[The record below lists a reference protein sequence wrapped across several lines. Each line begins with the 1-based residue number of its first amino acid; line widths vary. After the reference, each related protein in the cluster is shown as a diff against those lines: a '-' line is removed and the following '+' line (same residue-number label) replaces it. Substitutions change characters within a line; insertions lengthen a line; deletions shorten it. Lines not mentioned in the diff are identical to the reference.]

1 MILNTN
7 INDTQFCRKSV
18 NNLVDACMA
27 LVRQSP
33 AEIMSGYDGVNE
45 GEERANYYR
54 VVELSISSK
63 LKIWKTLKMV
73 L

>member
-1 MILNTN
+1 M
-7 INDTQFCRKSV
+7 RVWRSSV
-18 NNLVDACMA
+18 S
-27 LVRQSP
+27 RQL
-33 AEIMSGYDGVNE
+33 IMSGYDGVNE